1 MPKRKS
7 LTQTSKP
14 TEELKTQRVYV
25 GPTIPS
31 LKRYTVFIGD
41 LPPYVQE
48 LINKYSALK
57 GLFVPIHKI
66 AEARREIVRKGSI
79 LNYFLIQFIKQRSQ

>member
-7 LTQTSKP
+7 LTQTPKP
-14 TEELKTQRVYV
+14 AEELKTQRVYV

-57 GLFVPIHKI
+57 GLF
-66 AEARREIVRKGSI
+66 ARREIVRKGSI